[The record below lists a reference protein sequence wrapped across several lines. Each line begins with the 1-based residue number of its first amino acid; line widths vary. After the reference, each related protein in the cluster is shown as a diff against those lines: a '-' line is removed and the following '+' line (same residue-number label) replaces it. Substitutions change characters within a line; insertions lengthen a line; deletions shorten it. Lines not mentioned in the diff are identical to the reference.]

1 MASQRQGGQAAVQ
14 CPTPHDALGHKQAE
28 KARFWWVQP
37 PLRVDVGWR
46 SQSAGEGAGGVKDE
60 MANWWGA
67 ARVGRG
73 WSSPPLP
80 CATPKG
86 PCQPS

>member
-1 MASQRQGGQAAVQ
+1 MASRRQGGQAAVQ
-14 CPTPHDALGHKQAE
+14 CPTRRDALGHKQAVQ
-28 KARFWWVQP
+28 ARFWLVQP
-37 PLRVDVGWR
+37 PLRVDVGWH
-46 SQSAGEGAGGVKDE
+46 SQSACEGAGAVDDE

-67 ARVGRG
+67 ARVGWG